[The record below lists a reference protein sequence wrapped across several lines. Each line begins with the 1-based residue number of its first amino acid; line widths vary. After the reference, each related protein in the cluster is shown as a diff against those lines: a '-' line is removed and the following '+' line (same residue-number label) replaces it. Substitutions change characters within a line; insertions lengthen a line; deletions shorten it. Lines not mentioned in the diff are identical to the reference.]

1 MTPASTRPSTPDTT
15 RLGRSSCSGRPIAT
29 HIVIPTSGKPH
40 PALQT
45 WWLPAEQGT
54 PMILDLFGLLL
65 VFNLEAAP
73 IEFPPEIPAE
83 ALARFWLGRDDE
95 EPAPVAAS

>member
-1 MTPASTRPSTPDTT
+1 
-15 RLGRSSCSGRPIAT
+15 
-29 HIVIPTSGKPH
+29 
-40 PALQT
+40 
-45 WWLPAEQGT
+45 
-54 PMILDLFGLLL
+54 MILDLFGLLL